1 MNKSGIWMYAKIPH
15 LCKNLDLYFKIAESE
30 TSDGAGRALCLWGR
44 FAKIMAVRDSVEDLI
59 GGVPEIRYQVG

>member
-1 MNKSGIWMYAKIPH
+1 MYAKIPH

-44 FAKIMAVRDSVEDLI
+44 FAKIMVECVILLKT
-59 GGVPEIRYQVG
+59 